1 MKADVRVVLLA
12 WRRLFFHTVLACYIK
27 VIRTCFKNHFKM
39 RKRKHVWVACSSND
53 NINVRIY
60 SRWKSGNKIY
70 NGAHTH
76 RWTVP
81 TTEYCIQLRTR
92 FNIAL
97 NGTRW
102 HLSYDNLRL
111 CLGALWTNTP
121 THIQWLQKVSV
132 HAYIYLFNKA
142 LSLAGPIF
150 LQYRLFVIKVLLN
163 DTKRSTLESD

>member
-1 MKADVRVVLLA
+1 MCRSSCSEKIV
-12 WRRLFFHTVLACYIK
+12 FHTVLACYIK

-132 HAYIYLFNKA
+132 YTYIYLFNKA
-142 LSLAGPIF
+142 LFLAGPIF
-150 LQYRLFVIKVLLN
+150 LQYRLFLI
-163 DTKRSTLESD
+163 T